1 MLRAAFSCNVM
12 LNVVI
17 LNVIMLRVA
26 FSCNVMLNVVIP
38 NVVMLN
44 VVAPESGPGSIESK
58 DLESE
63 PEPIF
68 SKLITTFS
76 LPLLYKGTL
85 CLE

>member
-17 LNVIMLRVA
+17 PNVI
-26 FSCNVMLNVVIP
+26 
-38 NVVMLN
+38 MLN

-68 SKLITTFS
+68 SKLIKKLSMT
-76 LPLLYKGTL
+76 LL
-85 CLE
+85 